1 MFGAPPSDLKC
12 CATVDDLA
20 SLLGTDYTALGN
32 LLYGKKVLYCTF
44 EIPKKNGGVRKIT
57 SPIKPLKDLQR
68 KLKDFIEP
76 HTAHREAAHGF
87 IRNRS
92 ILSNAK
98 RHVGKKHIFN
108 IDLEDFFG
116 SVNFGRVKRLF
127 ECSPFNLTTQ
137 VATVVAQMVCYKNK
151 LPQGAPTSPIISNM
165 IAFKLD
171 GNLTAMARDAKATY
185 TRYADDLTFSC
196 HSSKLLEKNGIIKFD
211 KDGIAQAGK
220 SLLSIVKSN
229 GFEINHSKTR
239 LQTRGNHQ
247 GVTGVTVNEKP
258 NVSRTFIRKTSSILH
273 AIIKWGASKAEQEH
287 FTKYRQGYIP
297 PRAMLRKK
305 KTPGDLILKIAKGRV
320 NYIRMI
326 RGESCPVYRRLAY
339 NLTVALGV
347 PNENLNKDWKDWI
360 AESVF
365 VINNYIDTFQG
376 SCVLI
381 KDIGFVTNQHV
392 LSSISKSNFT
402 GNVEIS
408 EPDDYNKKYP
418 LVSLIKSCVTK
429 DIALIDA
436 GVHALS
442 LKGLDVSN
450 TPNYKSGTTVI
461 AIGYPNHTE
470 GTPARVLECLIIG
483 KTKWMGEPRIRVD
496 TNFHHGFSGGVVIDL
511 DGKVIGIVANGT
523 AVGAAKAADNLF
535 IPIETVI
542 KYH

>member
-32 LLYGKKVLYCTF
+32 LLYGKKVLYRTF

-57 SPIKPLKDLQR
+57 SPIKPLKELQR

-127 ECSPFNLTTQ
+127 ECPPFNLTTQ

-211 KDGIAQAGK
+211 KDGIALAGK

-258 NVSRTFIRKTSSILH
+258 NVS
-273 AIIKWGASKAEQEH
+273 
-287 FTKYRQGYIP
+287 
-297 PRAMLRKK
+297 
-305 KTPGDLILKIAKGRV
+305 
-320 NYIRMI
+320 
-326 RGESCPVYRRLAY
+326 
-339 NLTVALGV
+339 
-347 PNENLNKDWKDWI
+347 
-360 AESVF
+360 
-365 VINNYIDTFQG
+365 
-376 SCVLI
+376 
-381 KDIGFVTNQHV
+381 
-392 LSSISKSNFT
+392 
-402 GNVEIS
+402 
-408 EPDDYNKKYP
+408 
-418 LVSLIKSCVTK
+418 
-429 DIALIDA
+429 
-436 GVHALS
+436 
-442 LKGLDVSN
+442 
-450 TPNYKSGTTVI
+450 
-461 AIGYPNHTE
+461 
-470 GTPARVLECLIIG
+470 
-483 KTKWMGEPRIRVD
+483 
-496 TNFHHGFSGGVVIDL
+496 
-511 DGKVIGIVANGT
+511 
-523 AVGAAKAADNLF
+523 
-535 IPIETVI
+535 
-542 KYH
+542 